1 MANNSYTIELD
12 DQNFERLVF
21 QEKQL
26 FLVDFWADWCGP
38 CKTLSP
44 FIERLATDFHGDI
57 AVGKLN
63 VDQNPQISSSLQ
75 IRSLPTLILFQGDH
89 IIFEQFG
96 VPDPQTFVDKM
107 EGALEDFKAQS

>member
-1 MANNSYTIELD
+1 MANDSYTIELN
-12 DQNFERLVF
+12 DQNFEQQVF
-21 QEKQL
+21 HEKQL

-44 FIERLATDFHGDI
+44 FIERLATEFHGDI

-75 IRSLPTLILFQGDH
+75 IRSLPTLILFQGDQ
-89 IIFEQFG
+89 IIFEQIG
-96 VPDPQTFVDKM
+96 VPNPQTLIDKM
-107 EGALEDFKAQS
+107 EKALESANA